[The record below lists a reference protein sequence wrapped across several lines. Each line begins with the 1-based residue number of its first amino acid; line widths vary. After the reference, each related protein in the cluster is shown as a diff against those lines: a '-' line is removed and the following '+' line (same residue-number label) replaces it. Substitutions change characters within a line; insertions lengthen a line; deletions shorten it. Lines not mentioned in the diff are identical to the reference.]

1 MFIQTLEV
9 TLWHVIQ
16 LSGEDNNFFGLG
28 GTRRVVPGK
37 RLGDIMLRGTV
48 ATVWIMTSKTEGGLS
63 VDKRIASYYFTEIN
77 IKDFLEFKLSESILQ
92 GTGEIFIKR
101 DT

>member
-1 MFIQTLEV
+1 
-9 TLWHVIQ
+9 
-16 LSGEDNNFFGLG
+16 
-28 GTRRVVPGK
+28 
-37 RLGDIMLRGTV
+37 
-48 ATVWIMTSKTEGGLS
+48 MTSKTEGGLS

-77 IKDFLEFKLSESILQ
+77 IKDFVEFKLYESILQ